1 MPLGGLVPL
10 GVGSSDTGILDGVA
24 LSLFLKVMHCHTLSS
39 EEMSDSAE
47 RPVYC
52 LNMKP
57 FKATQSLIFCHA
69 AESY

>member
-1 MPLGGLVPL
+1 MTLVPCLWFCWSFEKAPLGGLVPL

-47 RPVYC
+47 GLCTV
-52 LNMKP
+52 
-57 FKATQSLIFCHA
+57 
-69 AESY
+69 